1 VTHYTDF
8 HPEDVKAAIRKR
20 FGSLAKFERE
30 HGLPVESVTNLLR
43 GQTSRR
49 VAAVVD
55 AVIAIEAASI
65 APRLSGITGNTRKRR
80 SAHCPNAEAA

>member
-1 VTHYTDF
+1 MRYADF

-43 GQTSRR
+43 GQKSAR

-65 APRLSGITGNTRKRR
+65 APSLTGIPGNSRKPQATHRQF
-80 SAHCPNAEAA
+80 AKVA

>member
-1 VTHYTDF
+1 MHYTDF
-8 HPEDVKAAIRKR
+8 HTEDVKAAIRKR

-43 GQTSRR
+43 GQKSAR

-65 APRLSGITGNTRKRR
+65 APRLTGIPGINRKK
-80 SAHCPNAEAA
+80 SDAHRQNARAA

>member
-1 VTHYTDF
+1 MVHYTDF

-43 GQTSRR
+43 GQKSQR
-49 VAAVVD
+49 VATVVN
-55 AVIAIEAASI
+55 AVISIEAASVS
-65 APRLSGITGNTRKRR
+65 PRLTGIPEDTRKRR
-80 SAHCPNAEAA
+80 VSHRQNAQAA